1 MIKKIIA
8 LFILIMSVVPV
19 SYARVGQ
26 PSFVFAI
33 NENPAADSSSSA
45 GKDNG
50 LSGGAVTAITLG
62 SIGGAALLGL
72 GGWLYKRKTA
82 QCLTAGCIRGSAE
95 PLVPF
100 CIEQNPNAEFYA
112 RINNNYPYLKKALSL
127 NEIHYCPHSKYLLVY
142 DTSIEKRVF
151 DSVKF
156 NLPAGVK
163 SIKITQVT
171 DAFKNG
177 DFTAELF
184 LYEKFKSADNQ
195 AEPDILAGIKN
206 ETDIAGV
213 IMKTVSI
220 DASQYESAVYVISN
234 YSSKRIYA
242 VVFEFIF

>member
-1 MIKKIIA
+1 MVI
-8 LFILIMSVVPV
+8 PV
-19 SYARVGQ
+19 SYARIGQ

-33 NENPAADSSSSA
+33 NENPAAGSSSPA

-72 GGWLYKRKTA
+72 GGWLYKRKMA
-82 QCLTAGCIRGSAE
+82 QCLTAGCIRGLTE

-195 AEPDILAGIKN
+195 AEPDILAGI
-206 ETDIAGV
+206 
-213 IMKTVSI
+213 
-220 DASQYESAVYVISN
+220 
-234 YSSKRIYA
+234 
-242 VVFEFIF
+242 